1 MFKKIFILFTIINL
15 LSNVVIAE
23 NKHEIIIKINNQII
37 TNFDIQKETK
47 YLLALNPSLN
57 NLSTK
62 QIKELSRN
70 SLIREKIK
78 ENEILKYYKI
88 NYEDPELT
96 KFVTNIYKRLNIGDE
111 AEFNTYLSKFDMN
124 INAVIK
130 KIAIERDW
138 NKMIFGKFKNQIV
151 VNELKI
157 KKNLEKKLDKSEIQ
171 TSYLISE
178 ILFQAKNE
186 KQFEET
192 YNDIIKAVDE
202 SSFKSAASIY
212 SISDSSINSGEIG
225 WVKKNEISNSIYNE
239 LNKLNIGDITQ
250 PIKVASGFLI
260 IYLEDVKKVE
270 KEINTEEEFK
280 KIVTTEKNRQLNE
293 YSIIYYKKIKKQI
306 FINEK

>member
-62 QIKELSRN
+62 QIKELSKN

-124 INAVIK
+124 INTVIK

-151 VNELKI
+151 VDELKI

-186 KQFEET
+186 KEFEET
-192 YNDIIKAVDE
+192 YNDIIKAIDE

-260 IYLEDVKKVE
+260 IYLEDVKKIE

-293 YSIIYYKKIKKQI
+293 YSVIYYKKIKKQI

>member
-62 QIKELSRN
+62 QIKELSKN

-124 INAVIK
+124 INADKK

-186 KQFEET
+186 KEFQET

>member
-1 MFKKIFILFTIINL
+1 
-15 LSNVVIAE
+15 
-23 NKHEIIIKINNQII
+23 
-37 TNFDIQKETK
+37 
-47 YLLALNPSLN
+47 
-57 NLSTK
+57 
-62 QIKELSRN
+62 
-70 SLIREKIK
+70 
-78 ENEILKYYKI
+78 
-88 NYEDPELT
+88 
-96 KFVTNIYKRLNIGDE
+96 
-111 AEFNTYLSKFDMN
+111 MN
-124 INAVIK
+124 INTVIK

-151 VNELKI
+151 VDELKI

-186 KQFEET
+186 KEFQET
-192 YNDIIKAVDE
+192 YNDIIKTVKE

-260 IYLEDVKKVE
+260 IYLEDVKKIE

-293 YSIIYYKKIKKQI
+293 YSVIYYKKIKKQI

>member
-62 QIKELSRN
+62 QIKELSKN

-111 AEFNTYLSKFDMN
+111 AEFNTYLLKFDMN
-124 INAVIK
+124 INTVIK

-151 VNELKI
+151 VDELKI

-186 KQFEET
+186 KEFEET
-192 YNDIIKAVDE
+192 YNDIIKAIDE

>member
-62 QIKELSRN
+62 QIKELSKN

-124 INAVIK
+124 INTVIK

-186 KQFEET
+186 KEFQET

>member
-1 MFKKIFILFTIINL
+1 MFKKIFILFVVINL
-15 LSNVVIAE
+15 LLNAVMAE
-23 NKHEIIIKINNQII
+23 NKHKIIIKINNQII

-47 YLLALNPSLN
+47 YLLALNPSMN

-62 QIKELSRN
+62 QLKEISKN

-78 ENEILKYYKI
+78 KNEILKYYKI
-88 NYEDPELT
+88 NYEDPKLT
-96 KFVTNIYKRLNIGDE
+96 KVVINIYKRLNIGDE
-111 AEFNTYLSKFDMN
+111 VEFNTYLSKFDLN
-124 INAVIK
+124 INVVFK
-130 KIAIERDW
+130 KIAIEKAW
-138 NKMIFGKFKNQIV
+138 NKMIFDKFKDQVV

-157 KKNLEKKLDKSEIQ
+157 KEELEKKLDKSEIQ

-178 ILFQAKNE
+178 ILFQSKNE
-186 KQFEET
+186 KEFQET
-192 YNDIIKAVDE
+192 YNDIIKTIEE

-239 LNKLNIGDITQ
+239 LNKLNIGDISQ

-260 IYLEDVKKVE
+260 IYLEDIKKV
-270 KEINTEEEFK
+270 KQEINPDEEFK
-280 KIVTTEKNRQLNE
+280 KIVMTEKNRQLNE
-293 YSIIYYKKIKKQI
+293 YSIIYYKKIEKQI

>member
-62 QIKELSRN
+62 QIKELSKN

-111 AEFNTYLSKFDMN
+111 AEFNTYLLKFDMN
-124 INAVIK
+124 INTVIK

-151 VNELKI
+151 VDELKI

-186 KQFEET
+186 KEFEET
-192 YNDIIKAVDE
+192 YNDIIKAIDE

-250 PIKVASGFLI
+250 PLKVASGFLI
-260 IYLEDVKKVE
+260 IYLEDVKKIE

-293 YSIIYYKKIKKQI
+293 YSVIYYKKIKKQI

>member
-1 MFKKIFILFTIINL
+1 MFKKIFILLTIINL

-62 QIKELSRN
+62 QIKELSNN

-124 INAVIK
+124 INTVIK

>member
-1 MFKKIFILFTIINL
+1 MFKKIFILFIIIHL

-62 QIKELSRN
+62 QIKELSKN

-280 KIVTTEKNRQLNE
+280 KIVTTEKNRQLND
-293 YSIIYYKKIKKQI
+293 YSIIYYNKIKKQI

>member
-37 TNFDIQKETK
+37 TNFDIQKESK

-62 QIKELSRN
+62 QIKEISKN

-78 ENEILKYYKI
+78 KNEILKYYKI
-88 NYEDPELT
+88 NYEDPDLT
-96 KFVTNIYKRLNIGDE
+96 KLVINIYKRLNIEDE
-111 AEFNTYLSKFDMN
+111 VEFKTYLSKFDLN

-130 KIAIERDW
+130 KIAVEKVW
-138 NKMIFGKFKNQIV
+138 NKMIFDKFKDQVIV
-151 VNELKI
+151 DELKI

-186 KQFEET
+186 KEFEET

>member
-1 MFKKIFILFTIINL
+1 MFKKIFILLVIINS

-23 NKHEIIIKINNQII
+23 NKHEIIVKINNQII

-62 QIKELSRN
+62 QIKEISKN

-96 KFVTNIYKRLNIGDE
+96 KFVTNIYKRLNIEDE
-111 AEFNTYLSKFDMN
+111 AEFNTYLSRFDMN
-124 INAVIK
+124 INTVIK

-186 KQFEET
+186 KEFEET
-192 YNDIIKAVDE
+192 YNGIIKTVDE

-239 LNKLNIGDITQ
+239 LSKLNIGDITQ
-250 PIKVASGFLI
+250 PIKVASGFII

-270 KEINTEEEFK
+270 QEINIEEEFK

>member
-62 QIKELSRN
+62 QIKELSKN

-111 AEFNTYLSKFDMN
+111 AEFNTYLLKFDMN
-124 INAVIK
+124 INTVIK

-186 KQFEET
+186 KEFEET